1 MPEFLKAAHQQQTQ
15 VKATQPFEEQF
26 YLLSPLSSINTGVL
40 LYTAIAACQAANTC
54 CILQPF
60 TAHYLVVMHP
70 SVETPEKSSTSML
83 WRTRG
88 AK

>member
-1 MPEFLKAAHQQQTQ
+1 MPEFLKAAHQQQT
-15 VKATQPFEEQF
+15 
-26 YLLSPLSSINTGVL
+26 
-40 LYTAIAACQAANTC
+40 QAANTC

-88 AK
+88 AKLPFSTEDLH